1 MLRKLLVFSVLLN
14 CSVVLMAQQQQIP
27 KETLRTTG
35 KIIGLFNAGYY
46 VELESGKKWT
56 IFLPDN
62 TQYVEV
68 LGQAEPRWLQR
79 GAYVNFG
86 GVFNSK
92 GEAQAA
98 IKDMQVFQPNKET
111 KLGVQMDGIAGA
123 NKQLFG
129 GQKTEPSEQTAR
141 YLISGRLMN
150 IKDSKMTVS
159 GPGFQMTVPIAD
171 KMTIRV
177 KMNNPALARVG
188 DKVEVNAWYYTPRA
202 QLMQAKAT
210 SLKVTA
216 ALPFGYLEPK
226 PDANEEGAERD
237 GKDPA
242 KNDD

>member
-1 MLRKLLVFSVLLN
+1 
-14 CSVVLMAQQQQIP
+14 
-27 KETLRTTG
+27 
-35 KIIGLFNAGYY
+35 
-46 VELESGKKWT
+46 
-56 IFLPDN
+56 
-62 TQYVEV
+62 
-68 LGQAEPRWLQR
+68 
-79 GAYVNFG
+79 
-86 GVFNSK
+86 
-92 GEAQAA
+92 
-98 IKDMQVFQPNKET
+98 
-111 KLGVQMDGIAGA
+111 
-123 NKQLFG
+123 
-129 GQKTEPSEQTAR
+129 
-141 YLISGRLMN
+141 
-150 IKDSKMTVS
+150 MTVS